1 MKVDKNN
8 QRALNELASKTK
20 CKEALVVFVILF
32 HNAKLR
38 FETLKLVHSKTHV
51 RTNHAPTTPE

>member
-20 CKEALVVFVILF
+20 CEEALVVFVILF
-32 HNAKLR
+32 HNGKIAIRNFKVG
-38 FETLKLVHSKTHV
+38 TQQKTC
-51 RTNHAPTTPE
+51 TY